1 MVSNDEEH
9 FWFQKYIEIFYSKNK
24 KVDLL
29 KIFQFLC
36 ILHRVFLLGT
46 LFSLV
51 VLIENS
57 APNKNKFNYSQTTA
71 NYLIIF
77 RDN

>member
-1 MVSNDEEH
+1 MKFLCLD
-9 FWFQKYIEIFYSKNK
+9 IK
-24 KVDLL
+24 KVHLL

-36 ILHRVFLLGT
+36 VLHRVFLLGT

-51 VLIENS
+51 VLIRNS
-57 APNKNKFNYSQTTA
+57 ASNKNKFNYSQTTA